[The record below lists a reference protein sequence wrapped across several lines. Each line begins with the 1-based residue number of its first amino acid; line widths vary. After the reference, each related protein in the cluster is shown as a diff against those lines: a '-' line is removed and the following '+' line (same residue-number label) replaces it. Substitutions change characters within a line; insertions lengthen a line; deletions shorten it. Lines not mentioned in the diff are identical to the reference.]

1 MAITLVCAICC
12 PNGTAVCCDG
22 NGDRMTHTGIDRIVD
37 IMYLERIDEGDGDE
51 LRKVSQILE
60 IFWVWINISYD

>member
-1 MAITLVCAICC
+1 
-12 PNGTAVCCDG
+12 
-22 NGDRMTHTGIDRIVD
+22 MTHTGIDRIVD